1 MKILKTT
8 AKALILSAFI
18 LAIGL
23 LGKIDIADEIATEQ
37 FYNELAVQTQYLP

>member
-1 MKILKTT
+1 MKILKITVR
-8 AKALILSAFI
+8 ALILSAFI

>member
-8 AKALILSAFI
+8 VKVLILSAFI

-23 LGKIDIADEIATEQ
+23 MGKIDIADEIATEQ
-37 FYNELAVQTQYLP
+37 FYNELAAQTQYLP

>member
-8 AKALILSAFI
+8 VRALILSVFI

-37 FYNELAVQTQYLP
+37 FYNELAAQTQYLP

>member
-1 MKILKTT
+1 MKILKITGR
-8 AKALILSAFI
+8 ALILSVFI

-37 FYNELAVQTQYLP
+37 FYNELAAQTQYLP

>member
-37 FYNELAVQTQYLP
+37 FYNKLAAQTQYLP